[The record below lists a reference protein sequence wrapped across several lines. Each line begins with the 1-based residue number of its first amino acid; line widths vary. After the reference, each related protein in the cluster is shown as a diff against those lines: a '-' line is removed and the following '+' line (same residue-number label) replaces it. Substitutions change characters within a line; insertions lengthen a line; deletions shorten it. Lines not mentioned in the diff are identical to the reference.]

1 MARDVKPWSGMRETP
16 TMNRHATPSGTPTAI
31 GRKRLGSSGTQR
43 ALIVNGSRDVLH
55 ILEPVLDAGHYDV
68 VFVESSTH
76 AYSQIRRVKPDLVI
90 LCLEFDDAEGLHVL
104 SMLKL
109 DAETRDI
116 PVVTYTSAGFE
127 EAGDQD
133 ETATA
138 PLFVSSPTAS
148 LMN

>member
-1 MARDVKPWSGMRETP
+1 MLTDARPASTRATA
-16 TMNRHATPSGTPTAI
+16 RRAAATPND
-31 GRKRLGSSGTQR
+31 TQR

-55 ILEPVLDAGHYDV
+55 VLEPVLDAGHFDV

-76 AYSQIRRVKPDLVI
+76 AYSRIRRLQPDLVI
-90 LCLEFDDAEGLHVL
+90 LCLEFDDTEGLHVL

-116 PVVTYTSAGFE
+116 PVVTYTSAGADDTSEHEQHEVEPMPVF
-127 EAGDQD
+127 ASSR
-133 ETATA
+133 AT
-138 PLFVSSPTAS
+138 S

>member
-1 MARDVKPWSGMRETP
+1 MNTEARPSRIP
-16 TMNRHATPSGTPTAI
+16 TRI
-31 GRKRLGSSGTQR
+31 GRTLLGTSGTQR

-55 ILEPVLDAGHYDV
+55 VLEPVLDAGHYDV

-76 AYSQIRRVKPDLVI
+76 AYSQIRRVQPDLVI
-90 LCLEFDDAEGLHVL
+90 LCLEFDDAEGLSVL

-127 EAGDQD
+127 DAPEQD
-133 ETATA
+133 EAATA

>member
-1 MARDVKPWSGMRETP
+1 MRETP
-16 TMNRHATPSGTPTAI
+16 TMNRVATPSRTPTTV
-31 GRKRLGSSGTQR
+31 GRTPVGTSGTQR

-55 ILEPVLDAGHYDV
+55 VLEPVLDAGHYDV

-76 AYSQIRRVKPDLVI
+76 AYSQIRRVQPDLVI
-90 LCLEFDDAEGLHVL
+90 LCLEFDDAEGLRVL

-127 EAGDQD
+127 EAAEQD
-133 ETATA
+133 EATTA